1 MVGQTQRAAGFLA
14 EVQGLRAIAVM
25 LVVVYHLGFAGL
37 PGGYVG
43 VDVFFVISGF
53 LITRLLLAE
62 HQETG
67 RIDLWRFYARRIRR
81 ILPALVVTV
90 VLCLVAGALLLP
102 AQPYEDLAKS
112 ALAAL
117 LSLSNVFFWSQ
128 SGYFDSDA
136 IAKPLL
142 HTWSL
147 GVEEQFYIVWPL
159 ILSVALARFGRGPA
173 LRVLAVLAA
182 FSFVANLTVGY
193 GWLSGP
199 PDVAG
204 GAEGADQAAS
214 VFFLP
219 WFRVFEFAFGA
230 GLCFLRVTPPR
241 WLAEG
246 LCATGLALI
255 LLSALVLREGMI
267 FPGLPALLPCLGA
280 ALVIACGSGT
290 RAGAL
295 LRIPV
300 ALFLGRISYSL
311 YLVHWPVVSFFYL
324 VTFRTPTL
332 VEALAGFALM
342 MVLAVVLNLLVEE
355 PIRYRR
361 GAGTKA
367 ILGASGVV
375 LAFALAIDQGEGWQ
389 WRLTAGS
396 AVLTAKEY
404 REQESR
410 ACQEPTVAADLVS
423 CEIRNGDAQVVYV
436 WGDSHA
442 RHLAPGLAALM
453 PGATIRILYRSSCM
467 AQSGML
473 DFDYDYEGRTEL
485 AEGCRARNRDA
496 LAFLSALPEPAIV
509 LLSSYVRPGVD
520 DSAPFID
527 ATSALLGQLRA
538 AGHQAV
544 LLGDVIRPG
553 FDATVCFAQAPALFQ
568 SPVEGRCRID
578 PASAQDQI
586 RVQDNL
592 LAALGKDG
600 FVRTADIFCDGTE
613 CRTWQ
618 DDELLFRD
626 DHHLTPNGS
635 IFYVRAILDRL
646 AQIALVNG
654 SGG

>member
-1 MVGQTQRAAGFLA
+1 MTGFLP
-14 EVQGLRAIAVM
+14 EVQGLRAIAVL
-25 LVVVYHLGFAGL
+25 LVVVYHLGFSGL

-62 HQETG
+62 HHETG
-67 RIDLWRFYARRIRR
+67 RIDLWAFYARRIRR

-90 VLCLVAGALLLP
+90 ALCLVAGAFLLP
-102 AQPYEDLAKS
+102 AQPFEDLAKS

-136 IAKPLL
+136 ITKPLL

-147 GVEEQFYIVWPL
+147 GVEEQFYLVWPL
-159 ILSVALARFGRGPA
+159 ILSIMLARFGRMPA
-173 LRVLAVLAA
+173 LRLLAGLAA
-182 FSFVANLTVGY
+182 ISFLANLVIGY

-199 PDVAG
+199 PDAAG
-204 GAEGADQAAS
+204 GAEGTDQAAD

-219 WFRVFEFAFGA
+219 WFRMFEFAFGA
-230 GLCFLRVTPPR
+230 VLCFLRLTPPR
-241 WLAEG
+241 WLAEV
-246 LCATGLALI
+246 LCAAGLALI
-255 LLSALVLREGMI
+255 MLSALAFDEGMI

-280 ALVIACGSGT
+280 ALVIACAGGT

-295 LRIPV
+295 LRTPA
-300 ALFLGRISYSL
+300 ALFMGRISYSL

-324 VTFRTPTL
+324 VTFRAPTIT
-332 VEALAGFALM
+332 EALAGFALM
-342 MVLAVVLNLLVEE
+342 MGLAVALNLLVEE
-355 PIRYRR
+355 PVRYRR
-361 GAGTKA
+361 GVGGKA
-367 ILGASGVV
+367 IIGASAGV
-375 LAFALAIDQGEGWQ
+375 LAVALAVDLGEGWR
-389 WRLTAGS
+389 WRITEPTR
-396 AVLTAKEY
+396 VLSAKEY
-404 REQESR
+404 REQESS
-410 ACQEPTVAADLVS
+410 ACQDATVATDLVS
-423 CEIRNGDAQVVYV
+423 CEIRNGDARVVYV

-442 RHLAPGLAALM
+442 RHLVPGLAALM
-453 PGATIRILYRSSCM
+453 PDATIRILYRSSCM
-467 AQSGML
+467 AQSGIL

-485 AEGCRARNRDA
+485 AEGCRVRNRDA
-496 LAFLSALPEPAIV
+496 LAFLTALPEPATV

-527 ATSALLGQLRA
+527 ATSALLGQLRE

-553 FDATVCFAQAPALFQ
+553 FDATVCFAQSPALMQ
-568 SPVEGRCRID
+568 SAVEGRCRID

-586 RVQDNL
+586 AVQDSL
-592 LAALGKDG
+592 LAALGKGG
-600 FVRTADIFCDGTE
+600 FIRTADIFCDGAE

-618 DDELLFRD
+618 DGELLFRD

-635 IFYVRAILDRL
+635 ILYVRAVLDRL
-646 AQIALVNG
+646 AQIALVSG